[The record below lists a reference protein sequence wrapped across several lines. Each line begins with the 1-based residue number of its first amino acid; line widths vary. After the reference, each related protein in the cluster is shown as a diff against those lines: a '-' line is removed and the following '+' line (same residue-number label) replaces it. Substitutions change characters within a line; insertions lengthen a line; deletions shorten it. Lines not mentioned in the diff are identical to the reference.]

1 VSWFGVE
8 DASAAGAVRRAAS
21 ALAQRLA
28 FPEPRIAEVGIVATE
43 LATNLYKHA
52 QQGAL
57 LLRSVPTGGKH
68 DLVEM
73 LTIDTGPG
81 MAEPDRA
88 WQDGRST
95 AGSLGI
101 GLGAVARLSDSHD
114 MVSELDRG
122 SVFVA
127 RLLAGKRSAVPVP
140 DAAVSGVT
148 RAITGEETC
157 GDSYA
162 VRQAGSRLSVM
173 VCDGA
178 GHGPLAAA
186 ASQRAVRVFC
196 DGDSCPA
203 EIAVARIHAALEGT
217 RGGAVAVA
225 DYDPATSTVRYA
237 GIGNISGSLLTDGPR
252 QGMVSL
258 PGIAGYRAR
267 PVRVFEYQAPSG
279 ALMIMHSDGLTD
291 RWSLDGRQRILAAT
305 PVLVAGAL
313 LRDAGLR
320 RDDASVVV
328 ARLGTP

>member
-1 VSWFGVE
+1 VSWFPVE

-21 ALAQRLA
+21 ALAHRLA
-28 FPEPRIAEVGIVATE
+28 FPERRIAEVGIVATE
-43 LATNLYKHA
+43 LATNLAKHA
-52 QQGAL
+52 DQGVL
-57 LLRSVPTGGKH
+57 LLRSAPTGDPH
-68 DLVEM
+68 AMIEILA
-73 LTIDTGPG
+73 IDSGPG

-101 GLGAVARLSDSHD
+101 GLGAVARLADWHS
-114 MVSELDRG
+114 VLSEPDRG

-127 RLLAGKRSAVPVP
+127 RLRGDDRKGVAQAAGNVA
-140 DAAVSGVT
+140 GLT
-148 RAITGEETC
+148 RAVGAETVC

-162 VRQAGSRLSVM
+162 VRRVADRLSVM
-173 VCDGA
+173 MCDGS

-196 DGDSCPA
+196 DDEPRPA

-225 DYDPATSTVRYA
+225 DHDPATGIVRYA
-237 GIGNISGSLLTDGPR
+237 GIGNISGSLVTDGRR

-267 PVRVFEYQAPSG
+267 PVQVFEYPVLAG
-279 ALMIMHSDGLTD
+279 TLMVMHSDGLTD
-291 RWSLDGRQRILAAT
+291 RWSLDGRQRVMAAA
-305 PVLVAGAL
+305 PVLVAGTL
-313 LRDAGLR
+313 LRDAGVR

-328 ARLGTP
+328 ARLGTT